1 MPFSFTLLGS
11 GALLVL
17 LGVVVAVNLIKKLTT
32 HHK

>member
-17 LGVVVAVNLIKKLTT
+17 LGVIIVVNLIKKLTT